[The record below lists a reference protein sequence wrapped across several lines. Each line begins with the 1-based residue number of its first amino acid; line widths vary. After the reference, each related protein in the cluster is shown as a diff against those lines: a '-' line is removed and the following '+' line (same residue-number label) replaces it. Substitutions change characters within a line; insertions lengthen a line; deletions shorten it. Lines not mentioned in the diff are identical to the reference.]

1 MTPHQDSPITPARAA
16 WEPGYSVGHELI
28 DAQHLQLLQRCNHLA
43 DLFAGAPGEARDR
56 AFDQGF
62 DELKALARAHFDAE
76 AALLA
81 ERGCADVDDHRVE
94 CDEFEYLASDIV
106 TTENFDRLEL
116 QRFLVLWFTGHI
128 VGSVQTLRQV
138 LGGGAATG

>member
-1 MTPHQDSPITPARAA
+1 MIPNQDTPITPARAT
-16 WEPGYSVGHELI
+16 WDGDYIVGHELI

-43 DLFAGAPGEARDR
+43 DLLGTAPGEARDQ

-76 AALLA
+76 SALLA
-81 ERGCADVDDHRVE
+81 EHSEAEAEDHRVE

-106 TTENFDRLEL
+106 TTDNFDRLEL

-128 VGSVQTLRQV
+128 VGSARQLRTA
-138 LGGGAATG
+138 LAGGSQAS

>member
-16 WEPGYSVGHELI
+16 WDSDYIVGHELI

-43 DLFAGAPGEARDR
+43 DLFAGTPGEARDR

-62 DELKALARAHFDAE
+62 EELKALARAHFDAE

-81 ERGCADVDDHRVE
+81 ERGDADAEDHRVE

-106 TTENFDRLEL
+106 TTANFDRLEL
-116 QRFLVLWFTGHI
+116 QRFLVLWFTGH
-128 VGSVQTLRQV
+128 V
-138 LGGGAATG
+138 LGSSRQLRAALAGGSEAG